1 MTRRERISLRG
12 EMTVFIEHLQ
22 FKRKFKVIINKATCT
37 KYCGA
42 QLKMVCNMSLYIC
55 VYVYTL
61 CVTLDTRLA
70 L

>member
-1 MTRRERISLRG
+1 MTRRERTSLRG
-12 EMTVFIEHLQ
+12 QMTEFIEHLQ
-22 FKRKFKVIINKATCT
+22 LKCKFKVIINKVICT

-55 VYVYTL
+55 VYVYIL

>member
-1 MTRRERISLRG
+1 M
-12 EMTVFIEHLQ
+12 FIEHLQ
-22 FKRKFKVIINKATCT
+22 LKRKFKVIINKATCT

-42 QLKMVCNMSLYIC
+42 QLEMVCNMSLYIC

>member
-1 MTRRERISLRG
+1 MTRRERISLHG
-12 EMTVFIEHLQ
+12 QMTVFIEHLQ
-22 FKRKFKVIINKATCT
+22 LKHKFKVIINKAICT
-37 KYCGA
+37 KYRGA

-55 VYVYTL
+55 VHVYIL